1 MAASINANMF
11 LCARVI
17 AGIGIGFI
25 NAIIP
30 PWVSEL
36 SESHDRG
43 ATFSL
48 VFVSNFLGIVI
59 AYWINFG
66 IRNMGVEFRWR
77 FPLAFMLL
85 PMLIV
90 AMTVVFLPES
100 PRWLIANGRRDEA
113 IEILTKLRGD
123 LSPTDPKMI
132 TEIEQ
137 LDAVVEAGNHKRNN
151 LLNIFLG
158 GRYSGKLHL
167 GRRAL
172 MGFALQLIQRKSKAT
187 CTPYHLLTC
196 RRMDRYSCHRY
207 LGRCTV
213 QTGRIRRLQIGL
225 AGWSRQHLWYL
236 RYGSCCFGH

>member
-1 MAASINANMF
+1 MAASINSNMF

-25 NAIIP
+25 NAIVP

-36 SESHDRG
+36 SQSHDRG

-66 IRNMGVEFRWR
+66 IRDMGIEFRWR
-77 FPLAFMLL
+77 FPLAFMTV

-90 AMTVVFLPES
+90 AITVNFLPES
-100 PRWLIANGRRDEA
+100 PRWLISNGRRDEA

-123 LSPTDPKMI
+123 LAPNDPKMI
-132 TEIEQ
+132 SEIEQ
-137 LDAVVEAGNHKRNN
+137 LDAVVEAGSHKRNN
-151 LLNIFLG
+151 LLNIVLG

-172 MGFALQLIQRKSKAT
+172 MGFSLQLIQRKSDSQSIQ
-187 CTPYHLLTC
+187 CLLLTFC
-196 RRMDRYSCHRY
+196 RMDGYPCDRYV
-207 LGRCTV
+207 GRCTF
-213 QTGRIRRLQIGL
+213 Q
-225 AGWSRQHLWYL
+225 ACWL
-236 RYGSCCFGH
+236 R